1 MSKKEL
7 KELLKDNLSI
17 KIYETLDKRL
27 KTIINVEVCFDGEV
41 ICKDATLI
49 DDY

>member
-1 MSKKEL
+1 MNKEEL
-7 KELLKDNLSI
+7 KKLLKENLSI
-17 KIYETLDKRL
+17 RIYETLDKSL
-27 KTIINVEVCFDGEV
+27 KSIVNIEVCFDGEV